1 MIRRPATRPDPLKP
15 LFELTDKQAAFIAD
29 GSDEVLYGGS
39 AGGGKTYALSIKA
52 LGLNNIGI
60 SHPEYRG
67 LIIRKSFEDLDTV
80 LKFQSR
86 IYRETTRPQAEWK
99 EQKKEW
105 VWPNGATVSMGY
117 LSTKSDLDRYTG
129 NEYSFIGVEELPDT
143 IPELSWWQLL
153 VSRTRTDID
162 GLTPQTCATANPK
175 GKGFAWMQAHWA
187 VAPDG
192 QSTFQEAWTDRLEI
206 GGIVIEPRRTTRRYI
221 QSLITDNTLW
231 PQEQRAAYMAKLA
244 QMNENDRNALL
255 FGRWD
260 YAAADDLLIHPAT
273 VANAYE
279 QILIPERLRIGRRI
293 IGCDPAHQ
301 GKDTTVLIHR
311 KLQTA
316 FRLQRWARLDSMQ
329 LVHKLK
335 MEIDRASD
343 EDGVPPVVN
352 LDYAHGTG
360 PIERLRELN
369 YQANLIHFNG
379 KPHDPLKYR
388 NKRAEMY
395 GEMAEAMAEAAH
407 YRIPP
412 DAALKSQLSAIMIER
427 DSDGR
432 LKLAEKGE
440 IKKAVGRSPDEADAL
455 ALTYAW
461 PYVPTVAQ
469 MAGIGGAH
477 VVERW

>member
-1 MIRRPATRPDPLKP
+1 MKAEEIKP
-15 LFELTDKQAAFIAD
+15 LFDLTDKQAEFIAD

-60 SHPEYRG
+60 AHPEYRS

-105 VWPNGATVSMGY
+105 VWPNGATVAMGY

-162 GLTPQTCATANPK
+162 GLHPQTVATANPK
-175 GKGFAWMQAHWA
+175 GRGFAWMQAHWA

-192 QSTFQEAWTDRLEI
+192 KSTFQETWTDRLEI

-231 PQEQRAAYMAKLA
+231 PVEQRAAYMAKLA

-260 YAAADDLLIHPAT
+260 YAAADDLLIHPAL
-273 VANAYE
+273 VAKAYD
-279 QILIPERLRIGRRI
+279 QILIPERLKVGRRI

-343 EDGVPPVVN
+343 EDGVPPLVN

-360 PIERLRELN
+360 PIERLRELG

-379 KPHDPLKYR
+379 KPHDPVKYR

-395 GEMAEAMAEAAH
+395 GEMAEAMAEADH

-412 DAALKSQLSAIMIER
+412 DPALKAQLSAIMIER

-432 LKLAEKGE
+432 LKLAAKDE

-469 MAGIGGAH
+469 MAGSAGGH

>member
-1 MIRRPATRPDPLKP
+1 MTKP
-15 LFELTDKQAAFIAD
+15 LFELTDKQAEFVAN

-39 AGGGKTYALSIKA
+39 AGGGKSVALTIKA
-52 LGLNNIGI
+52 LGLNNVGI
-60 SHPEYRG
+60 AHPEYRG
-67 LIIRKSFEDLDTV
+67 LIIRKSFEDLDTI

-86 IYRETTRPQAEWK
+86 IYRETSRPQAEWK

-129 NEYSFIGVEELPDT
+129 NEYSFVGVEELPDT

-153 VSRTRTDID
+153 VSRTRSDIP
-162 GLTPQTCATANPK
+162 GLKPQTVATANPK

-192 QSTFQEAWTDRLEI
+192 ASTFQEIWTEKLEI

-231 PQEQRAAYMAKLA
+231 PVEQRAAYMAKLA
-244 QMNENDRNALL
+244 QMNEQDRNALL

-260 YAAADDLLIHPAT
+260 YAAADDLLIHPAL
-273 VANAYE
+273 VAKAYE

-343 EDGVPPVVN
+343 EDGVPPLVN

-360 PIERLRELN
+360 PIERLRELG

-379 KPHDPLKYR
+379 KPHDPVKYK

-395 GEMAEAMAEAAH
+395 GEMAEAMAEADH

-412 DAALKSQLSAIMIER
+412 DPALKAQLSAIMIER

-432 LKLAEKGE
+432 LKLAAKDE

-461 PYVPTVAQ
+461 PYVPTVQQ
-469 MAGIGGAH
+469 MVGAGRSGAH